1 MKVAEMR
8 TFYRLA
14 PQEFWLGMITLASV
28 IVFDVLPALI
38 IGVTTSIL
46 LLVYRASRPRVSI
59 LGTSPALPGA
69 FLDIGRHPEALPI
82 PGLLVVRPVAALFYA
97 NAQAVRDA
105 IEAHVAASPAHV
117 EAVIIDLDATDA
129 IDITSAEQ
137 LDKLAETLEEARIP
151 LALAHAHQ
159 PTLAIARKAGLLTKI
174 GEDHLFPNVKAAV
187 DWAQSS

>member
-1 MKVAEMR
+1 MR

-38 IGVTTSIL
+38 IGVAASIL

-59 LGTSPALPGA
+59 LGTIPTAPGA
-69 FLDIGRHPEALPI
+69 YLDIGRHPQAMPV
-82 PGLLVVRPVAALFYA
+82 PGLLVVRPVAQLFYA

-105 IEAHVAASPAHV
+105 IEAHLKETPAHV
-117 EAVIIDLDATDA
+117 SAVIIDLDATDA

-137 LDKLAETLEEARIP
+137 LDKLATTLGEAHIP

-159 PTLAIARKAGLLTKI
+159 PTMALARKVGIITKI
-174 GEDHLFPNVKAAV
+174 GDDHVFSNVQAAV
-187 DWAQSS
+187 DWAQHLPHGSA